1 MKEEIKNEMEAKACV
16 VVGIIAFFVGL
27 VLGVIIVEVNNTQK
41 KYKMNLK
48 CVQGELY
55 EEVRPNMFVKSHLEC
70 FEQRTLTP

>member
-1 MKEEIKNEMEAKACV
+1 MMEDNKYQGTGFT
-16 VVGIIAFFVGL
+16 VVGFIIGCCLTWAVMQYAH
-27 VLGVIIVEVNNTQK
+27 TQT

-55 EEVRPNMFVKSHLEC
+55 EEVRTNMFVKSHLEC

>member
-1 MKEEIKNEMEAKACV
+1 MDSKRDKVIAG
-16 VVGIIAFFVGL
+16 VVGLILIVATIASF
-27 VLGVIIVEVNNTQK
+27 IYDNTQK

-70 FEQRTLTP
+70 FEQKTLVP